1 MYGWLEKHFNGPQTL
16 GESRFFW
23 TSFLLGCLFILCVP
37 LLADEYDVGNYTYF
51 LLHAFLA
58 LGLSLIWGQ
67 GNILSFGQM
76 AFFGIGGYSYGIFSV
91 NLLKITQNTFFSMV
105 AAIAFASCFAA
116 FLGYFLFYG
125 RVSGVYVTIITM
137 VSTMILETFMAQT
150 AGPQWTIGLAPLGGY
165 NGMTNIPP
173 LQLNLGREF
182 PCEFRDARL
191 YYFVATLAIAVYM
204 GLRKLANSRHGNA
217 LIAVGSNPLRSEM
230 LGYDGRMI
238 QFAAFTIAGALA
250 AVSGALYAAWG
261 NYINPSVMGLTSAA
275 MPVVWVAFG
284 GRRCLLGCVVSALS
298 LQYFSQYLSVE
309 GSQYALVIQGGV
321 LMLAIMFVPEGV
333 TPPLGRLLGAFAAG
347 VFRSRA
353 GRRVPIERLENHR
366 A

>member
-1 MYGWLEKHFNGPQTL
+1 MFAWLEKHFNGPQTL

-23 TSFLLGCLFILCVP
+23 ASFLAGCLFLLCLP
-37 LLADEYDVGNYTYF
+37 LFADEYEVGNYTYF

-76 AFFGIGGYSYGIFSV
+76 VFFGIGGYSYGVFSV
-91 NLLKITQNTFFSMV
+91 NLLKITQNTFFSLAM
-105 AAIAFASCFAA
+105 AILFASCCAGL
-116 FLGYFLFYG
+116 LGYFLFYG
-125 RVSGVYVTIITM
+125 GVSGVYVTIITM

-150 AGPQWTIGLAPLGGY
+150 AGPQWTVGLMPLGGY

-173 LQLNLGREF
+173 LQLNLGGEF
-182 PCEFRDARL
+182 PYEFRDARL
-191 YYFVATLAIAVYM
+191 YYLVAALAIAAYL
-204 GLRKLANSRHGNA
+204 GLRKLANSRYGNA
-217 LIAVGSNPLRSEM
+217 LVAVGSNPLRSEM
-230 LGYDGRMI
+230 LGYDIRMI

-250 AVSGALYAAWG
+250 AASGGLYAAWG
-261 NYINPSVMGLTSAA
+261 NYINPSVMGLTTAA

-298 LQYFSQYLSVE
+298 LQYFSQCLSAD

-321 LMLAIMFVPEGV
+321 LMLMIMFIPEGV
-333 TPPLGRLLGAFAAG
+333 TPPLGRLLGRLASG
-347 VFRSRA
+347 IFRSGA
-353 GRRVPIERLENHR
+353 GRRLPIERLENNG

>member
-1 MYGWLEKHFNGPQTL
+1 MF
-16 GESRFFW
+16 
-23 TSFLLGCLFILCVP
+23 V
-37 LLADEYDVGNYTYF
+37 DEYDVGNYTYF

-76 AFFGIGGYSYGIFSV
+76 VFFGIGGYSYGIFSM
-91 NLLKITQNTFFSMV
+91 NLLKITQNTFFSMAV
-105 AAIAFASCFAA
+105 AIIFASCFAA

-137 VSTMILETFMAQT
+137 VSTMILETFLAQT
-150 AGPQWTIGLAPLGGY
+150 AGSQWTIGLTPLGGY

-173 LQLNLGREF
+173 LQLNLGEEF
-182 PCEFRDARL
+182 PYEFRDARL
-191 YYFVATLAIAVYM
+191 YYFVAALAIAVYM
-204 GLRKLANSRHGNA
+204 GLRKLANSRYGNA
-217 LIAVGSNPLRSEM
+217 LVAVGSNPIRSEM

-238 QFAAFTIAGALA
+238 QFIAFTVAGALA
-250 AVSGALYAAWG
+250 AVSGVLYASWG

-284 GRRCLLGCVVSALS
+284 GRRCLLGCVVSTLS
-298 LQYFSQYLSVE
+298 LQYFSQYLSTE

-321 LMLAIMFVPEGV
+321 LMLMIMFVPEGV
-333 TPPLGRLLGAFAAG
+333 TPPLGRLLGAFASG
-347 VFRSRA
+347 IFRSGA
-353 GRRVPIERLENHR
+353 GRCVPVERLENNR